1 MYADTGLFFP
11 YMQNFAQDFQQFEG
25 YCKTQKPNA
34 SMNNMVPTSTIS
46 EYDLG
51 GDGDL
56 FKAPEPIIEE
66 PIVSLDPMTAAIS
79 SLISCGEDVIT
90 SQELKAADIE
100 SFQNEQLLEVLY
112 ECEKDM
118 MAQAAIETPLAAEVI
133 DVKIPVDENWNQ
145 ENEMSCDVTFSKSIS
160 SGSLSSMEW
169 MQQAAIKPN
178 FLDFTG
184 MDFSSVYGMRR
195 AFSEGDMKTLSN
207 GNVSIIHSPVERPS
221 IVSCCSNEDRREK
234 LSRYRNKKTKRNF
247 GRKIKY
253 ACRKALAD
261 SQPRIRGRFARTE
274 ESDHSKR

>member
-118 MAQAAIETPLAAEVI
+118 MAQAAIETPLVAEVI

-169 MQQAAIKPN
+169 MRQAAIKPN

-195 AFSEGDMKTLSN
+195 AFSEGDMKTINCQL
-207 GNVSIIHSPVERPS
+207 
-221 IVSCCSNEDRREK
+221 
-234 LSRYRNKKTKRNF
+234 LF
-247 GRKIKY
+247 
-253 ACRKALAD
+253 
-261 SQPRIRGRFARTE
+261 
-274 ESDHSKR
+274 